1 MAGHAASR
9 TIPFGSESGPQRQ
22 STCVIQIKAPLAR
35 MSNDPSFPLD
45 QLASLPAQED
55 RQP

>member
-9 TIPFGSESGPQRQ
+9 TVPFGSVSGPQRQ
-22 STCVIQIKAPLAR
+22 AIHVIQIKAPPTGAP
-35 MSNDPSFPLD
+35 NDPAFPSE
-45 QLASLPAQED
+45 QPASLPAQED

>member
-9 TIPFGSESGPQRQ
+9 TVPFGSVSGPQRQ
-22 STCVIQIKAPLAR
+22 AIRVIQIKAPSAGAP
-35 MSNDPSFPLD
+35 NDPAFAPE
-45 QLASLPAQED
+45 QPTSLPAQED

>member
-22 STCVIQIKAPLAR
+22 STCVIQIKAPLAGA
-35 MSNDPSFPLD
+35 SNDPGFPLD

>member
-9 TIPFGSESGPQRQ
+9 TAPFGSVSGPQRQ
-22 STCVIQIKAPLAR
+22 AIHVIQIKASLAR
-35 MSNDPSFPLD
+35 APNDPAFPPE
-45 QLASLPAQED
+45 QPASLPAQED

>member
-9 TIPFGSESGPQRQ
+9 TVPFGPVSGPQRRAIRM
-22 STCVIQIKAPLAR
+22 IQIKAPFAR
-35 MSNDPSFPLD
+35 APNDPGFPPE

-55 RQP
+55 R

>member
-9 TIPFGSESGPQRQ
+9 TVPFGSVSGPQRQ
-22 STCVIQIKAPLAR
+22 VIHVIQIKAPPAGTP
-35 MSNDPSFPLD
+35 NDPAFPFK
-45 QLASLPAQED
+45 QPASLPAQED

>member
-9 TIPFGSESGPQRQ
+9 TVPFGSVSEPQRRAIR
-22 STCVIQIKAPLAR
+22 VIQIKAPLACA
-35 MSNDPSFPLD
+35 SNDPGFPLE